1 MMPLLG
7 AFMVPHPPLI
17 IPEVGNG
24 QQKKI
29 QKTIDAYENVARRIA
44 LMEPEAIIVITP
56 HSTVY
61 SDYYHISPGEYAKGS
76 FKDFGADQVGMTV
89 EYDPG
94 LAETIVSLCAIDK
107 IPAGFKGER
116 HKALDHATLVPLYF
130 IRKQFQ
136 NFKIVR
142 ISLSGMPYLNHY
154 QFGKCIKAAIDK
166 TDRKTIVIASG
177 DLSHKLL
184 DEGPYGRSKE
194 GPVFDLELT
203 RALGTADFL
212 KLLSFNEDFCD
223 AAAEC
228 GLRSFIILS
237 GILDGLAL
245 KPELLSYEGPFGV
258 GYAVAAFDIIGSDGQ
273 RHFDRNYLKTE
284 LSRMDGIKQS
294 EDAFVRLA
302 RQSLEYF
309 IRTDHPLKRPK
320 DLPDPLIEMRAGVF
334 VSLKLNGRLRGCIGT
349 ISPMTT
355 CIADEIIHNA
365 ISAGTQDFRFER
377 VREEELGRLVYSVDV
392 LSPSEPIASIN
403 ELDAERYGVIVRH
416 KGRSGLLLP
425 HLEGI
430 DSPDKQVEI
439 ALQKA
444 GISPDDPYT
453 MERFEVVRHH

>member
-1 MMPLLG
+1 MPLLG
-7 AFMVPHPPLI
+7 AYMVPHPPLI

-29 QKTIDAYENVARRIA
+29 QKTIDAYEDVARRIA
-44 LMEPEAIIVITP
+44 LVEPDTIIVITP
-56 HSTVY
+56 HSTLY
-61 SDYYHISPGEYAKGS
+61 SDYYHISPGANASGS
-76 FKDFGADQVGMTV
+76 FKDFGADQVAMTV
-89 EYDPG
+89 EYDHG
-94 LAETIVSLCAIDK
+94 LAESIVSFCDIDK

-130 IRKQFQ
+130 IGKQYK

-154 QFGKCIKAAIDK
+154 QFGKCIKSAIDK
-166 TDRKTIVIASG
+166 SNRKTVVVASG

-184 DEGPYGRSKE
+184 DDGPYGRTKE
-194 GPVFDLELT
+194 GPIFDSQLT
-203 RALGTADFL
+203 QALRTADFL
-212 KLLSFNEDFCD
+212 KLLNFNEDFCD

-237 GILDGLAL
+237 GILDGLAV

-258 GYAVAAFDIIGSDGQ
+258 GYAVAAFEIIGTDDQ
-273 RHFDRNYLKTE
+273 RRFDRIYQKNAS
-284 LSRMDGIKQS
+284 SRLDGIKQS
-294 EDAFVRLA
+294 EDAFVQLA

-309 IRTDHPLKRPK
+309 IRANHALKRPK
-320 DLPDPLIEMRAGVF
+320 DLPASLIEKRAGVF
-334 VSLKLNGRLRGCIGT
+334 VSLKKDGRLRGCIGT
-349 ISPMTT
+349 ISPITA
-355 CIADEIIHNA
+355 CIADEIIQNA

-377 VREEELGRLVYSVDV
+377 VREDELDQLIYSVDV
-392 LSPSEPIASIN
+392 LSPSEPIASIK
-403 ELDAERYGVIVRH
+403 ELDAERYGVIVRY

-444 GISPDDPYT
+444 GIAPDDPYT